1 MGSIVDIC
9 NSKIILLVL
18 IYSQFAN
25 VQLINKLEIAV
36 LQDLTRSIMLLG
48 YSKDLNSSSFL

>member
-48 YSKDLNSSSFL
+48 YPKDLNSSSFL